1 VNQPKVKYSLS
12 NWDLVTVNP
21 NYKTWNWKDL
31 FCFWGVNVQSIIG
44 FSLIASLYTI
54 YSLSTFVV
62 FFGTILGSILVYFFA
77 NLIGKPSQ
85 KYGLPFS
92 VLLRSSLGFKGA
104 EFFGLIRS
112 IVGIFMFGVQTYF
125 LSKIIGY
132 LIRIIIFSVDNTLL
146 DQEIFLIFLL
156 GLNVIDWVSFI
167 IVIIFQTLMFSVGAQ
182 FNKKLV
188 NYSAII
194 VYAGILLFFFT
205 VLLSDVKMT
214 ANAFISILDFK
225 NFLNLDNIVPILTV
239 AGTIFAYF
247 SIIII
252 SFGDFSRHV
261 KSEDDLKKGNLSLI
275 LNLII
280 FSFFAVFIVVGSD
293 TFLNQKF
300 EDLDRIFTNPTDI
313 IGKFDDIQITIIAL
327 FFIIVASASTNLVA
341 NFIPSQY
348 SLINF
353 SPKNLTLKSASY
365 TISVIGFFIGI
376 FWLTVLSQIGILSF
390 VDTLGSFFGPIFGVM
405 VADYYLIKD
414 KNISSKNIYLADAES
429 VYYFSNGW
437 HIKAVYSL
445 VIGFIFSSS
454 TIWNI
459 NLMFLQSYAW
469 IIGAFISSLTY
480 YLLAKK

>member
-1 VNQPKVKYSLS
+1 MNQPKVKYSLS
-12 NWDLVTVNP
+12 NWDLVTINP

-156 GLNVIDWVSFI
+156 GLNIIDWVSFI

-225 NFLNLDNIVPILTV
+225 NFLNSDNVAPILTV

-390 VDTLGSFFGPIFGVM
+390 VDTLGSFFGPIFGLM

-414 KNISSKNIYLADAES
+414 KNISNKDIYLADAES

>member
-1 VNQPKVKYSLS
+1 MNQPKVKYSLS

-156 GLNVIDWVSFI
+156 GLNIIDWVSFI

-225 NFLNLDNIVPILTV
+225 NFLNSDNVAPILTV

-365 TISVIGFFIGI
+365 TISAIGFFIGI

-390 VDTLGSFFGPIFGVM
+390 VDTLGSFFGPIFGLM

-414 KNISSKNIYLADAES
+414 KNISNKDIYLADAES

>member
-1 VNQPKVKYSLS
+1 MNQPKVKYSLS

-156 GLNVIDWVSFI
+156 GLNIIDWVSFI

-188 NYSAII
+188 NYSAIT

-225 NFLNLDNIVPILTV
+225 NFLNSDNIVPILTV

-390 VDTLGSFFGPIFGVM
+390 VDTLGSFFGPIFGLM

-414 KNISSKNIYLADAES
+414 KNISNKDIYLADAES